1 MNYFKKKEGNIFFIP
16 LFLPKDF
23 RDNIKSYSQN
33 KFDTMSI
40 YGYGRLISINNSG
53 GDWVEIFNYTGAIPD
68 TPECIISSGQMFD
81 PLHVTL
87 GFSKKRWRFIF
98 ENPEYNKEKDSNYS
112 NITFLLGD
120 KEEPILW
127 IGGEQKTISS
137 YNAFKY
143 NEWITYPPTEIEEMI
158 RNHIN

>member
-53 GDWVEIFNYTGAIPD
+53 GDLVEIFNYTGAIL
-68 TPECIISSGQMFD
+68 S
-81 PLHVTL
+81 
-87 GFSKKRWRFIF
+87 
-98 ENPEYNKEKDSNYS
+98 
-112 NITFLLGD
+112 
-120 KEEPILW
+120 
-127 IGGEQKTISS
+127 
-137 YNAFKY
+137 
-143 NEWITYPPTEIEEMI
+143 
-158 RNHIN
+158 